1 MQEDNRKLTKISLQN
16 ISEET
21 FIDPNDV
28 MYVMQNFRIIRK
40 MPNGQN
46 CLYLKK
52 DYIDTI
58 LKNLGVIKHGGKYH
72 WDRKVKIENIFWTPH
87 HYLQIE

>member
-1 MQEDNRKLTKISLQN
+1 MYLMQEDNRKLTKISLQN

-40 MPNGQN
+40 MPNG
-46 CLYLKK
+46 
-52 DYIDTI
+52 
-58 LKNLGVIKHGGKYH
+58 
-72 WDRKVKIENIFWTPH
+72 
-87 HYLQIE
+87 